1 MLSVT
6 SVTRSVGCGAECDK
20 AGQSEGDWADGR
32 SVESLISRESESLP
46 LLVVLLLLTILMQWL
61 V

>member
-1 MLSVT
+1 MYICVISVT

-32 SVESLISRESESLP
+32 SVESLTSRESESLP
-46 LLVVLLLLTILMQWL
+46 IQVVMLINA